1 MDRLTKRKTPDAL
14 HHTYIYEVGV
24 VGTQCKRT
32 FCGDDLSKIV
42 KAVKLAIL
50 SRDPNIRT
58 SNKIFRSYCANIGYE
73 VLSEFDSP
81 WEFIREI
88 EERHPEELI

>member
-1 MDRLTKRKTPDAL
+1 MDRLTKRKTPDPL

-32 FCGDDLSKIV
+32 FCGDDLSQIIEGV
-42 KAVKLAIL
+42 TLAIL
-50 SRDPNIRT
+50 SRDPNIRS
-58 SNKIFRSYCANIGYE
+58 SNKILGSYCAYNGYE
-73 VLSEFDSP
+73 VLSEFESP
-81 WEFIREI
+81 WEFIREF